1 MIDRCR
7 GAFPVR
13 MMCHH
18 LEVSPSGYYDWR
30 DRSASPRAQAN
41 EQLLIRIRALHAA
54 SDGVLGR
61 RRIHEDLRDEGETCS
76 VNRVGRLMRQAGL
89 HGLPQKKRW
98 RRKAATPRPTLVR
111 NHLNRE
117 FQAPEPNT
125 RWATDITYVRT
136 AESWLYLCVVI
147 DLYSRLVVGWSMSA
161 VQDRQLVLQAVLMA
175 LWQREERSPVILHS
189 DRGCQFTSDEYQ
201 RFLKG
206 HNLVCSMSAVGS
218 CADNALVEGFFG
230 MLKRE
235 RVNRRRYATRAQA
248 RSDIFDYIERFYNP
262 RMRRRL
268 ENSKLKGERL
278 NLPVREIGA

>member
-7 GAFPVR
+7 DAFPIR

-18 LEVSPSGYYDWR
+18 LAVSPSGYYDWR
-30 DRSASPRAQAN
+30 SRPLSARAQVNAHFTN
-41 EQLLIRIRALHAA
+41 RIRALHAA

-61 RRIHEDLRDEGETCS
+61 RRIHEDLRDEGELCS
-76 VNRVGRLMRQAGL
+76 ANRVGRLMRQAGI

-125 RWATDITYVRT
+125 RWGTDITYVRT

-147 DLYSRLVVGWSMSA
+147 GLHARQVVGWSMSA

-175 LWQREERSPVILHS
+175 LWQREDRSLVLLHS

-206 HNLVCSMSAVGS
+206 HNLLSSMSAVGS

-248 RSDIFDYIERFYNP
+248 RSDIFDYIERSYNP
-262 RMRRRL
+262 RIRRML
-268 ENSKLKGERL
+268 ENRKLKGEML
-278 NLPVREIGA
+278 NLPVREIGT